1 MEVKLMPLRPYEQDQ
16 MFLLPPSLN
25 EWVRDDNPARVFS
38 EIIDRL
44 DTTAFRQTKEEG
56 RPAYHPAMMIK
67 VLLWGYAT
75 GVRSS
80 RKIEEKLE
88 QDVVFMW
95 LAGLEK
101 PDFRTLCLFRT
112 NNKEALEKTFTDIIV
127 VAKTMGMATPGL
139 VALDG
144 SKVRANS
151 GIDTFK
157 KLEDW
162 RKTLKDAKD
171 EAQRIISEAEN
182 IDKEEDKIHGD
193 NKRGDELPKEIEKVQ
208 DRIEKIQSLIKKAHE
223 LGKEDESRVS
233 LTDTEASFMHKGNTS
248 IPAFNAQLAVTED
261 QLIVYADVTTEPV
274 DVNQT
279 KTAIEGIKKTIKE
292 KPEILVADTGYAGG
306 ENLKYLEDNKID
318 GYIPSEDERH
328 IGIKKRQKAME
339 QLFAKESFMYDA
351 HKDKYTCPQGETLRP
366 VARTQFK
373 SKYSKREITTYR
385 TGRGTCAACPLRE
398 KCTTNIKLGRAITR
412 DGYEEYRERMRAKI
426 NTAEGRVIYGK
437 RKCLVEPVLGQ
448 IKTRNGFRQF
458 LLRGLEKVKLEWKI
472 VATAHNLLKI
482 TAAIMRKERMLPVL
496 G

>member
-1 MEVKLMPLRPYEQDQ
+1 MPLRPYEQDQ
-16 MFLLPPSLN
+16 IFLLPPSLN
-25 EWVRDDNPARVFS
+25 EWIREDHPARVFS
-38 EIIDRL
+38 EIIDSI
-44 DTTAFRQTKEEG
+44 DTATFRESKEEG

-67 VLLWGYAT
+67 ALLWGYAT

-112 NNKEALEKTFTDIIV
+112 NNKEALEKIFTDVII
-127 VAKTMGMATPGL
+127 VAKTMGMATLGL

-157 KLEDW
+157 KLGDW
-162 RKTLKDAKD
+162 KELLKEAKD
-171 EAQRIISEAEN
+171 EAEKIINEAES
-182 IDKEEDKIHGD
+182 IDKEEDKIHGA
-193 NKRGDELPKEIEKVQ
+193 NRRGDELPKEIEKAQ
-208 DRIEKIQSLIKKAHE
+208 DRIKKIEALIKKAHE

-233 LTDTEASFMHKGNTS
+233 LTDAEASFMHRGNTS
-248 IPAFNAQLAVTED
+248 IPAFNAQLAVTEE
-261 QLIVYADVTTEPV
+261 QLIVYADVTPEPV

-279 KTAIEGIKKTIKE
+279 KKAVKGMEETVKE
-292 KPEILVADTGYAGG
+292 KPKIVVADTGYAGG
-306 ENLKYLEDNKID
+306 ENFKYLEDNKID

-328 IGIKKRQKAME
+328 IGSKKRQKAME
-339 QLFAKESFMYDA
+339 HLFAKEVFTYNT
-351 HKDKYTCPQGETLRP
+351 HKDKYTCPQGEILRL

-385 TGRGTCAACPLRE
+385 TKRGTCAVCPLRE

-426 NTAEGRVIYGK
+426 STAEGRAIYGK
-437 RKCLVEPVLGQ
+437 RKCLVEPVFGQ
-448 IKTRNGFRQF
+448 IKIRSRFDQF
-458 LLRGLEKVKLEWKI
+458 LLRGLEKAKIEWKI
-472 VATAHNLLKI
+472 AAIAHNLLKI

>member
-1 MEVKLMPLRPYEQDQ
+1 MPFRPYEQDQ

-25 EWVRDDNPARVFS
+25 EWVRQDNPARVFS

-44 DTTAFRQTKEEG
+44 DTTTFRQQKEEG

-88 QDVVFMW
+88 EDVVFMW

-112 NNKEALEKTFTDIIV
+112 TNKEALEKIFTDVII
-127 VAKTMGMATPGL
+127 VAKTMGMATLGL

-151 GIDTFK
+151 GINTFK
-157 KLEDW
+157 NLRDW
-162 RKTLKDAKD
+162 KELLKEAKD

-193 NKRGDELPKEIEKVQ
+193 NKRGDEIPKEIEKAQ
-208 DRIEKIQSLIKKAHE
+208 DRIEKVEALIKKAKE

-233 LTDTEASFMHKGNTS
+233 LTDAEAGLMHKGNTS

-261 QLIVYADVTTEPV
+261 QLIVYADVTAEPV

-279 KTAIEGIKKTIKE
+279 KKAVEGMKKTIKE
-292 KPEILVADTGYAGG
+292 KPEILIADTGYAGG
-306 ENLKYLEDNKID
+306 EKFKYLEDNKID
-318 GYIPSEDERH
+318 GYIPSEDERR
-328 IGIKKRQKAME
+328 IGIKKRQKARE
-339 QLFAKESFMYDA
+339 HLFAKEDFTYN
-351 HKDKYTCPQGETLRP
+351 KCEDKYTCPQGEILGPT
-366 VARTQFK
+366 ARTQFK
-373 SKYSKREITTYR
+373 SKYSKREVTTYR
-385 TGRGTCAACPLRE
+385 TERGTCTICPLRE

-412 DGYEEYRERMRAKI
+412 DGYEEYRERMREKI
-426 NTAEGRVIYGK
+426 NTTEGRLIYRK
-437 RKCLVEPVLGQ
+437 RKCLAEPVFGQ
-448 IKTRNGFRQF
+448 IKIRNGFGQF
-458 LLRGLEKVKLEWKI
+458 LLRGLEKVRIEWKI
-472 VATAHNLLKI
+472 VATAHNLLKM
-482 TAAIMRKERMLPVL
+482 TAAIMRKEKILPALV
-496 G
+496 